1 MNERTSKQTF
11 SALGMI
17 LFIFLLVGSG
27 LQIGGVLLSN
37 HIFGGADKAPEYMF
51 WIITF
56 VPLYC
61 VAFPLTCFLMK
72 RVPREDLKETTSIGV
87 GKWFYFLAIAFF
99 AMVVGSIIGSIVGA
113 VFKIFDINTGIA
125 VESLTSSN
133 SSIGAVVL
141 ALLAPIVEELIFRK
155 FLIDRMHMFGGHVAV
170 MTSAL
175 MFGLFHGNFSQF
187 FYAWFLGIVFGYVYY
202 KTGNVL
208 YTIFMHMF
216 INFLGGVIA
225 PRLLAGVDLTETD
238 PMVMV
243 SSPAFMGLMG
253 YVAFMY
259 VMAIVGA
266 VFFFT
271 GKKKISYAEESLQIP
286 KEEEKKVWC
295 NVGMI
300 LFTLGCIAF
309 FIYSLG
315 IGYQG

>member
-1 MNERTSKQTF
+1 MNERTSKETF
-11 SALGMI
+11 SALGLN

-27 LQIGGVLLSN
+27 LQIAAGLLSK
-37 HIFGGADKAPEYMF
+37 HIFGAGNAPEYMF
-51 WIITF
+51 WILAF

-61 VAFPLTCFLMK
+61 VAFPITCILMK
-72 RVPREDLKETTSIGV
+72 RIPGEELKDTTSLSV
-87 GKWFYFLAIAFF
+87 GKWFYFLTIAFF

-141 ALLAPIVEELIFRK
+141 ALLAPIVEEFIFRK
-155 FLIDRMHMFGGHVAV
+155 FLIDRMHAFGGHVAI

-202 KTGNVL
+202 KTGNVI
-208 YTIFMHMF
+208 YTILMHMT
-216 INFLGGVIA
+216 INFLGGVVA
-225 PRLLAGVDLTETD
+225 PRLLAGIDLTSND
-238 PMVMV
+238 PVAMM
-243 SSPAFMGLMG
+243 SSPSFMGLLL
-253 YVAFMY
+253 YEAFMY
-259 VMAIVGA
+259 TMAIAGA

-271 GKKKISYAEESLQIP
+271 GKKKISFAEESAQLP

-295 NVGMI
+295 NLGMI
-300 LFTLGCIAF
+300 LFTLGCIAM
-309 FIYSLG
+309 FIYSLV